1 MTEIEPCFYC
11 ESGHL
16 MIKNI
21 HSGNNDFRV
30 YCPCCG
36 YVGGIKTTVKE
47 AIEKHNFIANAVKT
61 LKNIK
66 EKNLAVISQSS
77 LNYLNESNWLK
88 TDTALTWK
96 QPMKSIFDMTEEELK
111 ELHHPIILPGFGIR
125 QGKLTP
131 TVQYIKLQEP
141 NASESFSINKEMNSN
156 QYKALKSI
164 IDHEISYLEQKEKE
178 AKDFKV
184 GWVYKDSEGNEIL
197 IVSINSRFFPYGVL
211 GFWLSSHWCRFS
223 TYTLEG
229 FSSGVPE
236 LESSKSLILSTGK
249 KWGPIE

>member
-11 ESGHL
+11 GSECRVTPFLQSSCFIRCIMSFCYSG
-16 MIKNI
+16 KPY
-21 HSGNNDFRV
+21 DEE
-30 YCPCCG
+30 
-36 YVGGIKTTVKE
+36 KE

-61 LKNIK
+61 L
-66 EKNLAVISQSS
+66 
-77 LNYLNESNWLK
+77 NYINESNWLK

-96 QPMKSIFDMTEEELK
+96 QPMKSIFV
-111 ELHHPIILPGFGIR
+111 R
-125 QGKLTP
+125 QDKTP

-141 NASESFSINKEMNSN
+141 NTSESFSINIEMDSN

-178 AKDFKV
+178 AKEFKV
-184 GWVYKDSEGNEIL
+184 GWVYKDGEGNEIL
-197 IVSINSRFFPYGVL
+197 IVSINPRFFPYGVL

-229 FSSGVPE
+229 FSSEVPE